1 MILKS
6 LLKFRLIEGCW
17 KCQEDDDDDLYYG
30 ITKILTITI
39 LIMVDALEND
49 GYEENYDDNHDQE

>member
-1 MILKS
+1 M
-6 LLKFRLIEGCW
+6 LIEGCW

-30 ITKILTITI
+30 ITKILTISI